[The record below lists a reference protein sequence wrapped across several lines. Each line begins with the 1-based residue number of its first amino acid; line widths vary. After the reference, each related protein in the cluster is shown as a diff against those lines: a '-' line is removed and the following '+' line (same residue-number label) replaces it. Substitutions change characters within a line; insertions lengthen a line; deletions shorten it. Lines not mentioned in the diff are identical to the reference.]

1 MGSSLF
7 LRSVYGNGYYLTLVK
22 DDWSGD
28 SSDGEKQKKEVN
40 QAILEEGEL
49 KADVVWDR
57 LRRWIVT
64 HKLGRGAYQV
74 GTKTITAFILIIL

>member
-49 KADVVWDR
+49 KADVV
-57 LRRWIVT
+57 
-64 HKLGRGAYQV
+64 
-74 GTKTITAFILIIL
+74 

>member
-28 SSDGEKQKKEVN
+28 SVDGEQQKKELNVIPQITLN
-40 QAILEEGEL
+40 FKIFYLE
-49 KADVVWDR
+49 
-57 LRRWIVT
+57 
-64 HKLGRGAYQV
+64 
-74 GTKTITAFILIIL
+74 LIF